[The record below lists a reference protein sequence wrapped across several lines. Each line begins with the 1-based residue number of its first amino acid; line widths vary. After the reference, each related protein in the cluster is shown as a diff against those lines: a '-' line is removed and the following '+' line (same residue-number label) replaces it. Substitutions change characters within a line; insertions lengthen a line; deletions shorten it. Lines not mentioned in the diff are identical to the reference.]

1 MSSIRSSLAARAQ
14 DLKDGSYRVRRRL
27 WSRISAFWRETTIA
41 RWLLSA
47 VLFFLLLLFHNSL
60 KLWFHRSPHVFHLT
74 KTVLDF
80 VTLYLAISGIL
91 YAIIHEMRLSDH
103 VRQLR
108 AIEESLSTQRVG
120 RFPQFLDEIGKL
132 LHGASRIRIL
142 ADCADYGSFFAPED
156 HFELHDAICRFSKV
170 SGRTVQLLVAGPPAP
185 LTATGSLS
193 SDEYL
198 DHYKDLMASYW
209 PKYIKQLHED
219 GGFLDWLE
227 DVAVQNEGDHRSK
240 LFEDWLHRY
249 QPEMTPDLGAVIQ
262 KAKAV
267 CDGSLKLKRDASSS
281 MAFKILLQ
289 ARQYWFEKRLKADR
303 VDIRHVDQ
311 KTPLFLWIS
320 HKTSEANQEDEGV
333 ALFAFPSPH
342 RTGRKSAIAFRT
354 IDSELIR
361 IFENIFDEMWP
372 PKPNSK
378 ESNTADGR
386 SA

>member
-14 DLKDGSYRVRRRL
+14 DLKDRWYRVRRRL

-41 RWLLSA
+41 RWLLSV
-47 VLFFLLLLFHNSL
+47 VLFFLFLLFHNSL
-60 KLWFHRSPHVFHLT
+60 MLWFHRSPHVFHLT

-156 HFELHDAICRFSKV
+156 HSELHDAICKFSKV
-170 SGRTVQLLVAGPPAP
+170 SGHTVQLLVAGPPAP

-198 DHYKDLMASYW
+198 DRYKDLMASYW

-249 QPEMTPDLGAVIQ
+249 QPEMTPDLGTVIQ

-342 RTGRKSAIAFRT
+342 RTGRKSALAFRT
-354 IDSELIR
+354 IDSDLIR

-378 ESNTADGR
+378 QSNTADGR